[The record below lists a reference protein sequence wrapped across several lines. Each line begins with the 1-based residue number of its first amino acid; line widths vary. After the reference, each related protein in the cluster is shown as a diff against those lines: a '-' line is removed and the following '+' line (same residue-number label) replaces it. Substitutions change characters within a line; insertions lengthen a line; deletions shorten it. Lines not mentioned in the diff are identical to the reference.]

1 MGKRTPW
8 LSALQ
13 NNQASSSYK
22 VHFAFCVSVV
32 QILPLAGLDDT
43 CHLQR
48 PKQRRCLSRNQPFFL
63 SPEPGIGAAL
73 LNQ

>member
-8 LSALQ
+8 FSASR
-13 NNQASSSYK
+13 NNQPPSSYK
-22 VHFAFCVSVV
+22 VHFAFRVSFV

-48 PKQRRCLSRNQPFFL
+48 PKQRCLSRNQPFFL
-63 SPEPGIGAAL
+63 SPEPGTGAAL